1 MKKDKKYSLPEVTI
15 PFTTKEISMRTEYD
29 IANKTFLYA
38 NHLVNIPTGITF
50 RKDHYDITDASK
62 VIYVNLDEAMRNKIT
77 WRDLDNIWEYHHI
90 FRETHDYLFTIDI
103 EQELNYILYKCGDLI
118 STTDFEQI
126 LEKEDYYTRL
136 LELAEEV

>member
-1 MKKDKKYSLPEVTI
+1 
-15 PFTTKEISMRTEYD
+15 
-29 IANKTFLYA
+29 
-38 NHLVNIPTGITF
+38 
-50 RKDHYDITDASK
+50 
-62 VIYVNLDEAMRNKIT
+62 MRNKIT

-118 STTDFEQI
+118 SMTDFEQI

>member
-1 MKKDKKYSLPEVTI
+1 M
-15 PFTTKEISMRTEYD
+15 
-29 IANKTFLYA
+29 
-38 NHLVNIPTGITF
+38 
-50 RKDHYDITDASK
+50 
-62 VIYVNLDEAMRNKIT
+62 NLDEAMRNKIT

-118 STTDFEQI
+118 SMTDFEQI